1 MGIRAL
7 AALVARFHIFFGV
20 IPQASGVGHEQSEQK
35 AADDVAKKETADGG
49 RSADEAHK
57 DGGGDGYKSG
67 RNQFL

>member
-35 AADDVAKKETADGG
+35 AADDVAEKEAADGG
-49 RSADEAHK
+49 RTADET
-57 DGGGDGYKSG
+57 DQNGGDDGHKSC
-67 RNQFL
+67 RNQLL